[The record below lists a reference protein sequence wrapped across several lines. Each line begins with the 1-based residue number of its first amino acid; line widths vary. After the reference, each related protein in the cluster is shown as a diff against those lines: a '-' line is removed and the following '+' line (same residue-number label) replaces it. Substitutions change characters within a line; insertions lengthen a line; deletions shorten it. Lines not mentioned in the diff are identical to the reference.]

1 MILTLFFEPFEGPQI
16 TFLLSKDGSVIRQG
30 CSLLEELPTVL
41 FTELSDEPS
50 AELSADGISNISACT
65 TTVIIPGELVT
76 SWRVDIPKGSRRHFH
91 KALPYLLEDELAAP
105 VESLHFAV
113 GETNADGQALCAVMD
128 KLRLQGYLEQLK
140 DVGIHPT
147 TLIPDYWTLPPDVVE
162 NQVESANVAQYKVA
176 QYKDRA
182 LIRLADD
189 TGMTLPMS
197 MAPNVL
203 SGVRGDNSHDDMEL
217 DTTPTW
223 QLTHGRSNSLN
234 LLQGEFA
241 PASATTSKA
250 WLKPLGIAC
259 SISLVL
265 ITSYFLASGWYF
277 NQQAE
282 KLSSQS
288 TAAYKA
294 LFPTETRIVNIRHQM
309 EAHLNQS
316 GKHQK
321 QTLFFDL
328 LSVLSTA
335 IAANT
340 SEKAVIRHIRFDHDD
355 ATLQLEIQTQSMAYA
370 HNLQSQVNAEGISME
385 VLSANSN
392 DEGVLARLRLK
403 SEAP

>member
-1 MILTLFFEPFEGPQI
+1 MILTLFFEPFKGQQI
-16 TFLLSKDGSVIRQG
+16 TFLLSKEGSVIRQG
-30 CSLLEELPTVL
+30 CLLLEELPT
-41 FTELSDEPS
+41 ELSTEFS
-50 AELSADGISNISACT
+50 AELSDISACT

-76 SWRVDIPKGSRRHFH
+76 SWLVDIPKGSRRHFH
-91 KALPYLLEDELAAP
+91 KALPFLLEDELAAP

-113 GETNADGQALCAVMD
+113 GETNADGQILCAVMD

-140 DVGIHPT
+140 EVGIHPT
-147 TLIPDYWTLPPDVVE
+147 TLIPDYWTLPPDVLEKRVG
-162 NQVESANVAQYKVA
+162 SAQIA

-182 LIRLADD
+182 LIRLPDD
-189 TGMTLPMS
+189 TGMTLPLS
-197 MAPNVL
+197 MVTNVL
-203 SGVRGDNSHDDMEL
+203 PEMGSDSNI
-217 DTTPTW
+217 
-223 QLTHGRSNSLN
+223 RSTESIQEWHPAPDHICPLN
-234 LLQGEFA
+234 VLQGEFS

-265 ITSYFLASGWYF
+265 ILSYFLASGWYF

-282 KLSSQS
+282 KLASQS

-294 LFPTETRIVNIRHQM
+294 LFPTDTRIVNIRHQM

-340 SEKAVIRHIRFDHDD
+340 SEKVVIRHIRFEHDD
-355 ATLQLEIQTQSMAYA
+355 ATLQLEIQAQSMAYA
-370 HNLQSQVNAEGISME
+370 HNLQNQVKAEGISME